1 MEIGNNKVVS
11 LTYELRENNAE
22 GDLIQKVEKDE
33 PFVYLF
39 GVGSLLP
46 EFENNLAGLKVGNSF
61 NFTLSPENAYGGF
74 DETAI
79 IDLPKNIFEIDGVIE
94 EGLLMVGNQI
104 TMQDN
109 QGNPIDGIVME
120 VADNEVKM
128 DFNHPL
134 AGLELHF
141 SGEILEVREAT
152 EEEIHHGH
160 AHGAHGHHH
169 Y

>member
-22 GDLIQKVEKDE
+22 GDIIQKVEKEE

-46 EFENNLAGLKVGNSF
+46 EFENNLAGLKAGNSF
-61 NFTLSPENAYGGF
+61 NFALSPENAYGGF

-104 TMQDN
+104 TMQDHE
-109 QGNPIDGIVME
+109 GNPIDGIVME
-120 VADNEVKM
+120 VKENEVKM

-134 AGLELHF
+134 AGLDLHF

-152 EEEIHHGH
+152 KEEIHHGH

-169 Y
+169 H